1 LLLNTV
7 FFVNFVDM
15 LKIILYIS
23 LFILGFLLV
32 NYAQTSENE
41 SGSAVIYFDA
51 ILFRGDSSENARLD
65 MFVVVPYQ
73 TLSFLRSERGVFF
86 AKFQISLKCFDQ
98 NGNLLEEK
106 TLDRT
111 VQTNQYEDSQG
122 LNANFDESIHSF
134 YLQEGRYR
142 INLTITDLITKNKI
156 EKNRE
161 ISVINYSK
169 YRFSLSGMML
179 VSDIIETDGN
189 SSITPFLS
197 DNISNLENGFFVFF
211 EAYNNEQAR
220 NIDFVYEL
228 WSDSKL
234 IEVGN
239 KVTRFLEKGTNQ
251 VYLKI
256 PSPKNLLTGTYYLK
270 VIALP
275 HSSDTIYDESQYL
288 AVSQRTIR
296 YAPTLAGNVLE
307 NLDLAIRQ
315 LRYVAT
321 NSQIRYIEEGAT
333 YEQKL
338 NRFREFWNGLDP
350 NPNTKR
356 NEAFEEYYQ
365 RVEYANSRF
374 KSYLP
379 GWQTDMGM
387 VYIIFGSPASV
398 DRRQDYYNPSRVYER
413 WIYSNNREF
422 IFVDNNG
429 FGDFKLLSPT
439 TVTEKYDY
447 NRYR

>member
-1 LLLNTV
+1 
-7 FFVNFVDM
+7 M
-15 LKIILYIS
+15 PKIIVYIS
-23 LFILGFLLV
+23 LILILFSCII
-32 NYAQTSENE
+32 YAQTSEKEDALN
-41 SGSAVIYFDA
+41 VVYFDA

-65 MFVVVPYQ
+65 MFVAIPFQ
-73 TLSFLRSERGVFF
+73 TLSFLRSDRGIFF
-86 AKFQISLKCFDQ
+86 AKYQISLKCFDIS
-98 NGNLLEEK
+98 GNLLEEK
-106 TLDRT
+106 ILDRT
-111 VQTNQYEDSQG
+111 VQTNDYDDSQG
-122 LNANFDESIHSF
+122 LNANFDKSIHSF

-169 YRFSLSGMML
+169 YRFSLSGLMI
-179 VSDIIETDGN
+179 VSDIIEADEN
-189 SSITPFLS
+189 ASITPFLS
-197 DNISNLENGFFVFF
+197 DNISNLENGFFLFF

-220 NIDFVYEL
+220 NVDFVYEL
-228 WSDSKL
+228 WSDTKL
-234 IEVGN
+234 IEAGN
-239 KVTRFLEKGTNQ
+239 KVTRFLQKGKNQ

-256 PSPKNLLTGTYYLK
+256 PPLKNLLTGTYYLK

-288 AVSQRTIR
+288 AVSQRTIK
-296 YAPTLAGNVLE
+296 YTPTLAGNILE

-321 NSQIRYIEEGAT
+321 NSQIRYIEEGAN

-338 NRFREFWNGLDP
+338 NRFREFWKALDP
-350 NPNTKR
+350 TPNTQR
-356 NEAFEEYYQ
+356 NEAFEEYY
-365 RVEYANSRF
+365 RRIEYANTRF
-374 KSYLP
+374 KSYQP

-398 DRRQDYYNPSRVYER
+398 DKRQDYYNPSRVYER
-413 WIYSNNREF
+413 WIYTNNREF

-439 TVTEKYDY
+439 TITEKYDY
-447 NRYR
+447 NRNR